1 MNEKL
6 PLLITKAIADWDYK
20 RTSVNR
26 MNELGALAAL
36 ADPPHFTYPLFLQ
49 FSFYPTLVGEIA

>member
-1 MNEKL
+1 
-6 PLLITKAIADWDYK
+6 
-20 RTSVNR
+20 

-49 FSFYPTLVGEIA
+49 FSLYPTLVGEIA